1 MGSIGESPEVVYEGD
16 DGAGSTFG
24 FVIEEREMGVDTAE
38 LAMRFL
44 GALQRRNE
52 GTNGKEN
59 ESHDFQERRCLRSA
73 RMSCERVFDKS

>member
-1 MGSIGESPEVVYEGD
+1 MGSIGESPEVVCEGD

-44 GALQRRNE
+44 GA
-52 GTNGKEN
+52 
-59 ESHDFQERRCLRSA
+59 
-73 RMSCERVFDKS
+73 